1 PLSAERADMKSLQ
14 SNKFK
19 EIGEALI
26 MSGLVTVDQQAEA
39 LGLSRS
45 TAWTI
50 LRGKHKRSGL
60 SASVI
65 HQMLIAPQLPP
76 LVRARL
82 LEYIEE
88 KIAGSYGHSPQ
99 QAARF
104 TARLTAGRYRIPLDR
119 DRETPTAGS
128 HRAAKAK
135 TRAR

>member
-1 PLSAERADMKSLQ
+1 MNSFQ

-26 MSGLVTVDQQAEA
+26 VSGLVTIDQQAEA

-65 HQMLIAPQLPP
+65 NQMLIAPHCRRSSVPSCSSISRKRSPARTVIALNRLPGLR
-76 LVRARL
+76 LV
-82 LEYIEE
+82 
-88 KIAGSYGHSPQ
+88 
-99 QAARF
+99 
-104 TARLTAGRYRIPLDR
+104 
-119 DRETPTAGS
+119 
-128 HRAAKAK
+128 
-135 TRAR
+135 